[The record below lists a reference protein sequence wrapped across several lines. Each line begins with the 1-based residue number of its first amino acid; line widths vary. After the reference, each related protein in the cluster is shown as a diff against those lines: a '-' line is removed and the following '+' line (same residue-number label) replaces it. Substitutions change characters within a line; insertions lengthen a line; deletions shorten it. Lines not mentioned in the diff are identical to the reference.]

1 MSNFDIRRFAK
12 TARWQCGMSLKSV
25 LSFAAGLS
33 FGYLFPMFGWLY
45 PYLKGAEAL
54 DESRLMHSVE
64 LCTLVYLVV
73 IIIAGTWIFADMGT
87 KAQRIKVKML
97 PATDLEKYIVRWL
110 GITLGAM
117 VMGIVSYCVA
127 DALRMLTCLVAGV
140 DCLQCTIPD
149 FIRLLF
155 TNGDDTPVNQ
165 INSAAFN
172 QGIYF
177 LATGWVMW
185 AQSLYVLGGTLLRR
199 YQFVTTTAV
208 HIVLFLIMSIFIS
221 SSPVDVELTVRS
233 SDNSTTFYAV
243 GALLM
248 AVAVANWWL
257 SYRVFRRM
265 QVVNNKWINL

>member
-1 MSNFDIRRFAK
+1 MSNFDIKRFAMA
-12 TARWQCGMSLKSV
+12 ARWQCGMSLKNV

-45 PYLKGAEAL
+45 PYLKDAEAL
-54 DESRLMHSVE
+54 DEGRLLRSVE
-64 LCTLVYLVV
+64 LCTVVYLIV
-73 IIIAGTWIFADMGT
+73 IIIAGTWIFADMKT
-87 KAQRIKVKML
+87 KEQRIKVKML

>member
-54 DESRLMHSVE
+54 DEGRLMHSVE
-64 LCTLVYLVV
+64 LCTVVYMVV
-73 IIIAGTWIFADMGT
+73 IVIAGTWIFADMGT

-97 PATDLEKYIVRWL
+97 PATNLEKYLVRWL
-110 GITLGAM
+110 GVTLGTM
-117 VMGIVSYCVA
+117 VVGMVSYCVA
-127 DALRMLTCLVAGV
+127 DTLRILTCLVAGV
-140 DCLQCTIPD
+140 DYIGCTIPD
-149 FIRLLF
+149 FLRLLF
-155 TNGDDTPVNQ
+155 TDTEMGFTTASSVP
-165 INSAAFN
+165 AKA
-172 QGIYF
+172 QGVYF
-177 LATGWVMW
+177 LATGWLIW

-199 YQFVTTTAV
+199 YQFAITSAV
-208 HIVLFLIMSIFIS
+208 HIVLFIAFAAVIS
-221 SSPVDVELTVRS
+221 GASVNVETSVIDSS
-233 SDNSTTFYAV
+233 NNAAFYAV
-243 GALLM
+243 GTLLM
-248 AVAVANWWL
+248 AVAVANWCL

>member
-45 PYLKGAEAL
+45 PYLKGAKAL
-54 DESRLMHSVE
+54 DEGRLMHSVE
-64 LCTLVYLVV
+64 LCTVVYMVV
-73 IIIAGTWIFADMGT
+73 IVIAGTWIFADMGT

-110 GITLGAM
+110 GVTLGTM
-117 VMGIVSYCVA
+117 VSGIAAYCVA
-127 DALRMLTCLVAGV
+127 DVLRILTCLVADV
-140 DCLQCTIPD
+140 DYIGCTIPD
-149 FIRLLF
+149 FLRLLF
-155 TNGDDTPVNQ
+155 TDTEMGFTTASSVPAKV
-165 INSAAFN
+165 
-172 QGIYF
+172 QGVYF
-177 LATGWVMW
+177 LATGWLIW

-199 YQFVTTTAV
+199 YQFAITSAV
-208 HIVLFLIMSIFIS
+208 HIVLFIAFAAVIS
-221 SSPVDVELTVRS
+221 GASVNVETSVIDSS
-233 SDNSTTFYAV
+233 NNAAFYAV
-243 GALLM
+243 GTLFM

>member
-45 PYLKGAEAL
+45 PYLKGEKMI
-54 DESRLMHSVE
+54 DEGRLLHTVE

-73 IIIAGTWIFADMGT
+73 IIIAGTWIFADMKT
-87 KAQRIKVKML
+87 KEQRIKVKML

-199 YQFVTTTAV
+199 YQFVAVTVV
-208 HIVLFLIMSIFIS
+208 HIVLFIAFAAVIS
-221 SSPVDVELTVRS
+221 GARVDVEQAVT
-233 SDNSTTFYAV
+233 NIYNNTAFYAL
-243 GALLM
+243 GTLFM